1 MRITKYNL
9 GMTPERTNML
19 VKEKA
24 KNYEG
29 YDNLSAPWKIA
40 DMMRSVF
47 NIGNM
52 AEEYFYVIAMSAK
65 YKPIGVFEISHGAS
79 TFTYVDPKAIFSR
92 LLICGGP
99 IWIAV
104 HNHPS
109 GDCTPSKE
117 DLSITAKLFFLS
129 KMLGIT
135 MADHIIVSDKDFF
148 SLKEQD
154 MLDEQEG
161 EPL

>member
-52 AEEYFYVIAMSAK
+52 AEE
-65 YKPIGVFEISHGAS
+65 IGRAHV
-79 TFTYVDPKAIFSR
+79 
-92 LLICGGP
+92 
-99 IWIAV
+99 
-104 HNHPS
+104 
-109 GDCTPSKE
+109 
-117 DLSITAKLFFLS
+117 
-129 KMLGIT
+129 
-135 MADHIIVSDKDFF
+135 
-148 SLKEQD
+148 
-154 MLDEQEG
+154 
-161 EPL
+161 